1 VYTERKA
8 TKHSRIDVPFNV
20 REEARRMTPAEVQ
33 EELEG
38 LGCTSKD
45 LIVISGGEPML
56 QQPALSDLLSL
67 LYGYAWAGRLSVE
80 TAGTVAPEEWWEEDV
95 LFNVSPKLAG
105 SGNALDRRYN
115 IDAIDAFNRKEADF
129 KFVISNWNDAREAEE
144 FVRNNMLDKKRV
156 WVMPEGIDASTVVAR
171 GKWMADWAA
180 EQGYNLT
187 LRQHILLYGDER
199 KR

>member
-1 VYTERKA
+1 VYSERKA

-20 REEARRMTPAEVQ
+20 REEARRMTPQDVHAE
-33 EELEG
+33 LDN

-56 QQPALSDLLSL
+56 QQAALSDLLSL
-67 LYGYAWAGRLSVE
+67 LYSYAWGGRLSVE

-95 LFNVSPKLAG
+95 LFNVSPKLSG
-105 SGNALDRRYN
+105 SGNALERRYN
-115 IDAIDAFNRKEADF
+115 EDAIYTFRQRGADF
-129 KFVISNWNDAREAEE
+129 KFVVTGPTDTLEVDE
-144 FVRNNMLDKKRV
+144 FVKMNGLDKKNV
-156 WVMPEGIDASTVVAR
+156 WVMPEGVTRIDVLSGGQMLAA
-171 GKWMADWAA
+171 WAG